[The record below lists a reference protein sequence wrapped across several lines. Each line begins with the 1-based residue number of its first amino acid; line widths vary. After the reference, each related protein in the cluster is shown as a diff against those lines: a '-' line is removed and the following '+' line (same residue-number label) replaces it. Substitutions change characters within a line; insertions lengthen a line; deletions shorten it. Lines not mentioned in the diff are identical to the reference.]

1 MYTLTHFF
9 VSTPS
14 SAGATFFPTPNSD
27 VDVLGHGPLMF
38 SFALVLAGG
47 ARALDLVAIFA
58 TAFILSDD
66 SGLRLLAVWK
76 RYVDWRCE
84 GILGSGD

>member
-1 MYTLTHFF
+1 
-9 VSTPS
+9 
-14 SAGATFFPTPNSD
+14 
-27 VDVLGHGPLMF
+27 MF